1 MLLRDTWEWLTDPA
15 SWEGPNGL
23 LELTIEH
30 LAVAGLSTAIA
41 VVLALPVALWLG
53 HEHRGKFLAVAFV
66 NIGRAVP
73 SFGIIIVAA
82 VLFIRAGLAADFWP
96 LVIALVLLALPPI
109 FTGAHTA
116 ISEVDPALVETARGM
131 GLRGGQVLRQVE
143 LPLALPLVM
152 NGIRIAF
159 AQVIATVA
167 LGAVVSSG
175 GGLGQPIIIGFATLR
190 AGGDV
195 LLLGGAILV
204 ALLTILGDRLF
215 ALLQRLV
222 TPAGV
227 RHLAMPTLHRE
238 AA

>member
-1 MLLRDTWEWLTDPA
+1 MLLRDTWAWLTDPA

-23 LELTIEH
+23 LELTLEH
-30 LAVAGLSTAIA
+30 LAVAALSTAIA
-41 VVLALPVALWLG
+41 VVVALPGALWLG
-53 HEHRGKFLAVAFV
+53 HRHRGKFLVAAFV
-66 NIGRAVP
+66 NVGRAVP
-73 SFGIIIVAA
+73 SFGIIVVAA
-82 VLFIRAGLAADFWP
+82 VLFIRAGLPADFWP

-109 FTGAHTA
+109 FTSAHTA
-116 ISEVDPALVETARGM
+116 VGEVDPALVEAARGM
-131 GLRGGQVLRQVE
+131 GLGGGQVLRRVE

-175 GGLGQPIIIGFATLR
+175 GGLGQPIIVGFATLR
-190 AGGDV
+190 TGGDV

-204 ALLTILGDRLF
+204 ALLTLVADRLF
-215 ALLQRLV
+215 ALLQRLA

-227 RHLAMPTLHRE
+227 RRLSTPRVDRR